1 MSPTRVI
8 KAVLIAFT
16 LLLLWWADP
25 IVARSAAP
33 SEIFLWTAFL
43 LLCITVP
50 LFLWPPVRWLPA
62 RRSVLFLLPLYFVLL
77 ALTTRD
83 WKAPEPAPDVWINPP
98 QRAALFAELKIVKEI
113 RPGLVLA
120 EVRLTSIEHFTGRW
134 VRIPGRRKKVRTA
147 NYIESVTPGSF
158 PVAVQ
163 TRKDE
168 MPRVGCTLT
177 VRLTPKYFP
186 ERLEGDYLASLRYQG
201 ASSYIR
207 LAPWLI
213 QSKSCDFVDRR
224 AEWRAALIELA
235 TKEHGHPF
243 SQEKVRF
250 SKEAEG
256 IAIGMLT
263 GKSGWMDRDTKS
275 MAASLGILHLF
286 AASGL
291 HLGILYAVLYWPL
304 SKLFGP
310 KHGLATAPPLVVA
323 AAYVWLLDF
332 PVSLVRA
339 FCFISLFAL
348 RSFVHRR
355 IVTIDHLMNT
365 ALLTILFFPDSMISL
380 SALLSFSAV
389 GGIIFLYEPINGLF
403 KDNLKRRSAPSI
415 IRIPSAIARFFRQ
428 QGEVSF
434 AASLPVTPWILL
446 FFRSYAFLSPLANM
460 VIVPMAGILLPLLFV
475 SVFSG
480 FLASD
485 TWLDRLLW
493 FVTVNGFDQML
504 LVMNRFNV
512 PEFFVRFENIVP
524 VAMIS
529 FVLLAATV
537 CVLILH
543 KQERI
548 SKMMALTAVLLFF
561 FLTGPLG
568 FYVLRIIERI
578 MDG

>member
-1 MSPTRVI
+1 MSPTRI
-8 KAVLIAFT
+8 LKAVLLALT

-25 IVARSAAP
+25 IAARSSAP
-33 SEIFLWTAFL
+33 SAVFLWAAFL

-50 LFLWPPVRWLPA
+50 LYLWPSVRWLPA
-62 RRSVLFLLPLYFVLL
+62 RRSVLFLLPLFL
-77 ALTTRD
+77 ALLGFTTRD
-83 WKAPEPAPDVWINPP
+83 WKAPDAAPDVWMNPP
-98 QRAALFAELKIVKEI
+98 QRAALSAELKIVKEI

-120 EVRLTSIEHFTGRW
+120 DVRLTSIEHFTGRW

-147 NYIESVTPGSF
+147 NYIEPVTHSSF

-168 MPRVGCTLT
+168 MPRVGCTLA

-186 ERLEGDYLASLRYQG
+186 KRLEGDYLASLRYQG
-201 ASSYIR
+201 ASSYMR

-213 QSKSCDFVDRR
+213 QSKSCEVVDPK
-224 AEWRAALIELA
+224 AEWKAALIELV

-243 SQEKVRF
+243 LQEKIRF

-256 IAIGMLT
+256 VALGMLT

-275 MAASLGILHLF
+275 TAAGLGILHLF

-339 FCFISLFAL
+339 FCFVSLFAL

-355 IVTIDHLMNT
+355 IVTIDHLINT
-365 ALLTILFFPDSMISL
+365 ALLTALFFPDSMISL

-389 GGIIFLYEPINGLF
+389 GGILFLFEPINGLF
-403 KDNLKRRSAPSI
+403 KANLKKRPVPFI
-415 IRIPSAIARFFRQ
+415 IRIPSAIVHFFRQ
-428 QGEVSF
+428 QGQISF

-446 FFRSYAFLSPLANM
+446 FFRSYAFLSPFANM

-480 FLASD
+480 FLAAD
-485 TWLDRLLW
+485 TWPDRLLW
-493 FVTVNGFDQML
+493 FVTVNGFDLML
-504 LVMNRFNV
+504 LVMNRFNM
-512 PEFFVRFENIVP
+512 PAFFVRFEEIAP
-524 VAMIS
+524 VAVMS
-529 FVLLAATV
+529 FVLLVGTV
-537 CVLILH
+537 IVLALY
-543 KQERI
+543 KRERI
-548 SKMMALTAVLLFF
+548 SKLTALAAVLLFF
-561 FLTGPLG
+561 SLTGPMG
-568 FYVLRIIERI
+568 FLVLRAIER
-578 MDG
+578 MVDG